1 MAKPTPGAR
10 RGLLDHHQ
18 LREVAP
24 WTAFSLLPSPP
35 LSLDVYLTPRLMP
48 FLMADPTIYYVDG
61 TWIPLDAGDQVITFS
76 LPDYWLKMNT
86 EASDAHFSKSS

>member
-1 MAKPTPGAR
+1 MDRFLVITFAAAVTGCVSYTQTDAVSDG
-10 RGLLDHHQ
+10 GL
-18 LREVAP
+18 
-24 WTAFSLLPSPP
+24 
-35 LSLDVYLTPRLMP
+35 
-48 FLMADPTIYYVDG
+48 DPTIYYVDG